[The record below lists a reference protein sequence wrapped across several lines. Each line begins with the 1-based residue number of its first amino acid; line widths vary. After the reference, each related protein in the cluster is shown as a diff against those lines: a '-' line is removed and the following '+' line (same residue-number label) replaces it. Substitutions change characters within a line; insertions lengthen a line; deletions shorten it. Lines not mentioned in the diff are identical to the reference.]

1 MKREALGNHVKYEPL
16 QNWIRALGPLI
27 VKLHVKDFKLNEDGY
42 GGKFVLPRDESIDW
56 PGVRGALSDVGYDG
70 WATIEDG
77 GLELAEFS
85 RRFDLIEEG
94 R

>member
-42 GGKFVLPRDESIDW
+42 GGK
-56 PGVRGALSDVGYDG
+56 VRAS
-70 WATIEDG
+70 A
-77 GLELAEFS
+77 
-85 RRFDLIEEG
+85 RREH
-94 R
+94 